1 MLITKSQV
9 KYIQSLGHKKFRD
22 REGVFVVEGPKI
34 TGELLQARN
43 MRLRAA
49 YGLREWVAAQPA
61 SVRGA
66 YGGSGGAHGGAVDA
80 HVRARD
86 ANGGAGIANVGAGNA
101 HVGAGDVH
109 VGAGIA
115 NVGAGNAHVG
125 AGGGKGNTSGGQG
138 IVEVSPAELQRL
150 SALTTPNQVVAIFE
164 KPVFP
169 EPLWT
174 TGLYVVLDGVQ
185 DPGNLGTI
193 VRLADWFGVDGVLCT
208 SDSADVFNPKAVQ
221 STMGSISRVP
231 VWYGDVG
238 SVIRS
243 AAGMPV
249 YAALLEGASLYGQER
264 SRRGFIVIGNESK
277 GIGEDLQALATQ
289 RITIPRIGEAE
300 SLNAAVATGIILSHL
315 VG

>member
-22 REGVFVVEGPKI
+22 TEGAFVVEGPKI
-34 TGELLQARN
+34 TGELLRAPG

-49 YGLREWVAAQPA
+49 YGLREWVAALPA
-61 SVRGA
+61 TVL
-66 YGGSGGAHGGAVDA
+66 GAHGGT
-80 HVRARD
+80 
-86 ANGGAGIANVGAGNA
+86 GGAP
-101 HVGAGDVH
+101 GDTE
-109 VGAGIA
+109 
-115 NVGAGNAHVG
+115 
-125 AGGGKGNTSGGQG
+125 GGRGNTEAGEG
-138 IVEVSPAELQRL
+138 IVEVGPTELQRL
-150 SALTTPNQVVAIFE
+150 SALTTPNQVVAVFE

-208 SDSADVFNPKAVQ
+208 PDSADVFNPKAVQ

-249 YAALLEGASLYGQER
+249 WAALLEGASLYGQQR
-264 SRRGFIVIGNESK
+264 IRQGFIVVGNESK
-277 GIGEDLQALATQ
+277 GIGEALQALATH

-300 SLNAAVATGIILSHL
+300 SLNAAVATGIILSHM